1 MTAASHATRALKG
14 LRELKFTQVQVGDDN
29 GSWSGL
35 LMTQSLDKRLFRPRL
50 TRPQHRLGPGSRGAR
65 ACC

>member
-1 MTAASHATRALKG
+1 MTAASHTTRALKG

-35 LMTQSLDKRLFRPRL
+35 LMTQSLDKRLFRP
-50 TRPQHRLGPGSRGAR
+50 
-65 ACC
+65 

>member
-29 GSWSGL
+29 GSWSSL
-35 LMTQSLDKRLFRPRL
+35 LMTQSLDKRLFRP
-50 TRPQHRLGPGSRGAR
+50 
-65 ACC
+65 